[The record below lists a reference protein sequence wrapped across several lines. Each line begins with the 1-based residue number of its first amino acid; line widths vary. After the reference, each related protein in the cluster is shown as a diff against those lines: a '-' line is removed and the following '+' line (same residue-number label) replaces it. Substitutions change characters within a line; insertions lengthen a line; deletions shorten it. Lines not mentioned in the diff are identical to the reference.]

1 MNTSNEYV
9 RSQLYGTATSC
20 TMFWVF
26 LNGRSK
32 KNRLRKDDFY
42 LNETV
47 ETLQQKS
54 YNEKITSGIKRIKHR
69 YGEELLRVAPC
80 FGFEMGVN

>member
-1 MNTSNEYV
+1 MSEVYYIG
-9 RSQLYGTATSC
+9 QLRAALCSG
-20 TMFWVF
+20 FF
-26 LNGRSK
+26 LMGIEK
-32 KNRLRKDDFY
+32 KKRLRKDDFS

-54 YNEKITSGIKRIKHR
+54 YNGKITSGIKRIKR
-69 YGEELLRVAPC
+69 RFGEELLRVAPC

>member
-1 MNTSNEYV
+1 
-9 RSQLYGTATSC
+9 
-20 TMFWVF
+20 MFWVF

-69 YGEELLRVAPC
+69 FGEELLRVAPC